1 MLDSKTDYFFVIIFF
16 IVVAAFLGISIV
28 NIIDKKLSN
37 ISINVPKIKLP
48 PSEVTVNFEKNGSS
62 YKVKCSKK
70 EIKKSYSRDSD
81 VLEQESSATQYE
93 VLDNDKNINDKKINN
108 QDYDED
114 PELNKEVIIHD
125 KPKKII
131 NKDIEISYADYES
144 EIEDEKLE
152 VGETIEIRENM
163 TGLTA
168 EQFFNKHYVN
178 PYKPVKNK
186 RKKQIKH
193 FEAFNNVDYQ

>member
-1 MLDSKTDYFFVIIFF
+1 MLNSKTDYFFVIIFF

-48 PSEVTVNFEKNGSS
+48 PSEVTVNFEKSGSS

-70 EIKKSYSRDSD
+70 EIKKSYSRESD

-93 VLDNDKNINDKKINN
+93 VNDHDKNINNHDH
-108 QDYDED
+108 DYDED
-114 PELNKEVIIHD
+114 PEVNKEVIIHD
-125 KPKKII
+125 EPKKII

-144 EIEDEKLE
+144 EVEEDDLDLGKT
-152 VGETIEIRENM
+152 VEIRENM
-163 TGLTA
+163 SGLTA

-186 RKKQIKH
+186 ARKKIKQ

>member
-48 PSEVTVNFEKNGSS
+48 PSEVTVNFEKSGSS

-125 KPKKII
+125 IPKKII

-144 EIEDEKLE
+144 EIEDENLE
-152 VGETIEIRENM
+152 VGKTIEIRENM

>member
-125 KPKKII
+125 IPKKII

-144 EIEDEKLE
+144 EIEDENLE
-152 VGETIEIRENM
+152 VGKTIEIRENM